1 LQFLRILFEEDS
13 ESSSDRLEQE
23 FALAKAVDVMV
34 MSMSSDT
41 VPDEKI
47 KEESKDSTACT
58 SATEESPEAGL
69 SENLLGIDKL
79 SLEDVPANDHRKMA
93 LLYALLSACVAD
105 KPVSQEEEDRKSSHF
120 RKGYDARHR
129 VALRLIAAWLDV
141 KWIKMVSTSYPFFL
155 VWQSEN

>member
-1 LQFLRILFEEDS
+1 MQFLRIIFEEDG

-23 FALAKAVDVMV
+23 LALAKAVDVMV
-34 MSMSSDT
+34 MSLGSDN

-47 KEESKDSTACT
+47 KEESKDSMACT
-58 SATEESPEAGL
+58 SATQESLEAGS
-69 SENLLGIDKL
+69 SENLLRIDKL
-79 SLEDVPANDHRKMA
+79 SLEDVPANDHCKMA

-105 KPVSQEEEDRKSSHF
+105 KPVTQEEEDRKSSQF

-141 KWIKMVSTSYPFFL
+141 KWIKMVSTSYSFL
-155 VWQSEN
+155 VLQS